1 MADEDRELLQAFVDS
16 LFADQKTV
24 TRLDVVL
31 RAQAFDLPEDLIEI
45 VGLLPPLP
53 MRRQLMANQLNSALK
68 GHGWNQ
74 RFGSVE

>member
-16 LFADQKTV
+16 LYSDRKTV

-31 RAQAFDLPEDLIEI
+31 RAQALDLPEDLIEI
-45 VGLLPPLP
+45 VGLLPPMP
-53 MRRQLMANQLNSALK
+53 MPRQLMANQLNSALK

-74 RFGSVE
+74 RFGTVE